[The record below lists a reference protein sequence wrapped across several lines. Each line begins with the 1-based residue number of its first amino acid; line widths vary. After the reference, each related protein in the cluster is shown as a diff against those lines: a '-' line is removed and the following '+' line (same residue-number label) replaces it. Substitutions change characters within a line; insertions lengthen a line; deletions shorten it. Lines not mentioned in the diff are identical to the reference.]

1 MTPSERSSWNGH
13 VYTLTWQAG
22 ATVPENTSF
31 IQASGVCFTSEGEL
45 VLVEDETGERMLPGG
60 HPEMGES
67 LEQTLIREVW
77 EEACATVEKA
87 IYFGSQQVDEEGY
100 ETRYQARFWTRV
112 KLEPFIPRF
121 ETTRRILVKPADFLT
136 TLNWSTTQIARAMFA
151 AATEIE
157 TREKHLAGIK

>member
-1 MTPSERSSWNGH
+1 MTLSERSSWNGH
-13 VYTLTWQAG
+13 VYTLTWQPG

-60 HPEMGES
+60 HPETGES

-100 ETRYQARFWTRV
+100 ETQYQARFWTRV

-121 ETTRRILVKPADFLT
+121 ETTRRILVEPANFLM
-136 TLNWSTTQIARAMFA
+136 TLNWSTTKIAQAMFDA
-151 AATEIE
+151 AVAIE
-157 TREKHLAGIK
+157 NEHKHQLGTK